1 MTTQSTPFSYVH
13 KDDGSA
19 DHISTLVKDISER
32 QKSEEKLK
40 LAASV
45 FTHAREG
52 IMITDVAGNIIDVND
67 TFTDITGFNR
77 EEVLGKNPRIFQ
89 SGRQSRQFYVQMWK
103 FLLENDYW
111 YGEILNQR
119 KNGQI
124 FTEMLSISAVRD
136 DAGQVSHYVSLFTD
150 ITVMKEQQG
159 QLEHIAYYDGLT
171 NLPNRLLLS
180 DRLTQALA
188 HSQRHNSSLAV
199 AFIDLDGFKD
209 VNDIHGHHVGD
220 ELLITVSYR
229 MKEALREVDTL
240 ARIGGDEFVALL
252 VDLENVDDCEPLLRR
267 LLKAG
272 SDPVIVGENIP
283 LQISV
288 SIGVTLYPQDYC
300 DAGQLINHAD
310 QAMYVAKQ
318 TGKNRYHFFGAK
330 QDDAMLIQ
338 HETVQ
343 SISMAIENHEFVLF
357 YQPKVNMSSGEVL
370 GAEALIRWQHP
381 VYGLVLPLEFLPII
395 DYQPVSIVLEE
406 WIIDTVLTQ
415 IAAWQA
421 VGLAIPVSVNI
432 SAYQLQQDDFVMRLA
447 ELLAAH
453 PEVAPRYLELDLQ
466 EASALRDMNQI
477 SSIMHRC
484 IELGVRFA
492 LDDFGTGFGLLT
504 YLKRLPTNLLK
515 IDQSFVGNMLVDAD
529 DFAIVEGVV
538 SLANAFHREVIAE
551 GVETVA
557 HGTSLVKLGCLLAQ
571 GYAIARPMPAK
582 DIPDWVATWRPDGAW
597 KLGHHKTDSVSVSG
611 QPHSFFVRNVS
622 FF

>member
-1 MTTQSTPFSYVH
+1 
-13 KDDGSA
+13 
-19 DHISTLVKDISER
+19 
-32 QKSEEKLK
+32 
-40 LAASV
+40 
-45 FTHAREG
+45 
-52 IMITDVAGNIIDVND
+52 
-67 TFTDITGFNR
+67 
-77 EEVLGKNPRIFQ
+77 
-89 SGRQSRQFYVQMWK
+89 
-103 FLLENDYW
+103 
-111 YGEILNQR
+111 
-119 KNGQI
+119 
-124 FTEMLSISAVRD
+124 
-136 DAGQVSHYVSLFTD
+136 
-150 ITVMKEQQG
+150 MKEQQG

-477 SSIMHRC
+477 SSIMHSC